1 MRVLQGNCTFA
12 ADRPFVLE
20 GGGKLQPV
28 TLRYAVYGEP
38 EEDGS
43 NVILVCHAL
52 SGSAKVADWWG
63 GLFGADGVFDLE
75 RDCVVGVNVLGS
87 CYGSTGP
94 TTLDPATNRRYGP
107 DFPLVS
113 VRDTV
118 RAQANVLDHLA
129 IPRVRAVVGAS
140 IGGMQALQ
148 WAIEFPQR
156 IGKCI
161 AIGAAPLN
169 AMGLALNHLQRQAI
183 QLDPKW
189 REGNYGDD
197 PPVDGL
203 ALARA
208 IAMCSYKSPELFEER
223 FGRRPNRNGEDPLRS
238 LRDRFDVGGYL
249 DHQGQKFNARFD
261 ANSYLVISKAM
272 DTFDLARGYA
282 SEKAALSRISA
293 PVLLVGIS
301 SDWLFPP
308 ADVRSLARRI
318 HDAGGSAQYV
328 ELESEHGHDGFLA
341 DFHLLAPILR
351 EHLTHKIHPLPVRPA
366 AAQQQGGPYAASC

>member
-1 MRVLQGNCTFA
+1 MRLLQGNCTFA
-12 ADRPFVLE
+12 ADRPFALE

-28 TLRYAVYGEP
+28 SLRYAVYGEP
-38 EEDGS
+38 SDDGD

-63 GLFGADGVFDLE
+63 GLFGPGGVFDLR
-75 RDCVVGVNVLGS
+75 RDCVVGINILGS

-94 TTLDPATNRRYGP
+94 TSINPASGKSYGAE
-107 DFPLVS
+107 FPLVS
-113 VRDTV
+113 VRDIV
-118 RAQANVLDHLA
+118 RAQAQVLDLLQ

-140 IGGMQALQ
+140 LGGMQALQ
-148 WAIEFPQR
+148 WAVEFPQR
-156 IGKCI
+156 VEKCI

-189 REGNYGDD
+189 RGGNYGDD

-208 IAMCSYKSPELFEER
+208 LAMCSYKSGELFEER
-223 FGRRPNRNGEDPLRS
+223 FGRQPNRNGEDPFRS
-238 LRDRFDVGGYL
+238 LRDRFDVSGYL
-249 DHQGQKFNARFD
+249 DHQGVKFNQRFD

-282 SEKAALSRISA
+282 SERAALSRITA
-293 PVLLVGIS
+293 PVLSVGIS
-301 SDWLFPP
+301 TDWLFPP
-308 ADVRSLARRI
+308 HDVRALSRRI
-318 HDAGGSAQYV
+318 AEAGGRSEYV
-328 ELESEHGHDGFLA
+328 ELDSAHGHDGFLA
-341 DFHLLAPILR
+341 DFHLLAPILC
-351 EHLTHKIHPLPVRPA
+351 EHLPNRFQPLSVRTA
-366 AAQQQGGPYAASC
+366 VGHEGDSYAANC

>member
-12 ADRPFVLE
+12 TDRPFALE
-20 GGGKLQPV
+20 GGGQLQPV
-28 TLRYAVYGEP
+28 TQRYAIYGDP
-38 EEDGS
+38 SDSGD

-63 GLFGADGVFDLE
+63 GLFGDLLDLR
-75 RDCVVGVNVLGS
+75 RDCVIGINILGS

-94 TTLDPATNRRYGP
+94 TSIDPATGHAYGP

-113 VRDTV
+113 VRDMV
-118 RAQANVLDHLA
+118 RAQAQVLDHLG

-148 WAIEFPQR
+148 WAVDFPERLGQS
-156 IGKCI
+156 I
-161 AIGAAPLN
+161 AIGTAPLN

-183 QLDPKW
+183 RIDTKF
-189 REGNYGDD
+189 RSGDYRDD
-197 PPVDGL
+197 PPTNGL

-208 IAMCSYKSPELFEER
+208 IAMCSYKSAELFEER
-223 FGRRPNRNGEDPLRS
+223 FGRKPNRNGEDPFRS
-238 LRDRFDVGGYL
+238 LAGRFDVAGYL
-249 DHQGQKFNARFD
+249 DHQGDKFNQRFD
-261 ANSYLVISKAM
+261 ANSYLAITKAM

-282 SEKAALSRISA
+282 SERAALARITA

-301 SDWLFPP
+301 TDWLFPA
-308 ADVRSLARRI
+308 ADVRAFGQRI
-318 HDAGGSAQYV
+318 ADVGGRSEYV
-328 ELESEHGHDGFLA
+328 ELESSHGHDGFLA

-351 EHLTHKIHPLPVRPA
+351 EHLTGKVRPVSVPA
-366 AAQQQGGPYAASC
+366 ALNQGASYAASC